1 MADTLTV
8 KNLEQAI
15 LFKGELVGQLSDG
28 AWENSK
34 PYDHWKQWSRCKVVI
49 GSSVGRNFWA
59 QKDNYN
65 LTGSSLLKII
75 GPRMIGMVKL
85 AKTGYL
91 KLQDAGQYEGAEA
104 FSDFGCSLD
113 NWDMPTEKSI
123 DDEYNDILTKSKN
136 DKYYSNKVKSIDN
149 IFGGIDGL
157 KKVILSNSYNKQQ
170 LIKDL
175 NELKVAMR
183 TFNN

>member
-34 PYDHWKQWSRCKVVI
+34 PYDHWKQWSRCKIVI

-85 AKTGYL
+85 AKAGYL
-91 KLQDAGQYEGAEA
+91 KLKDAGQYEGAEA
-104 FSDFGCSLD
+104 YSDMGCGFD
-113 NWDMPTEKSI
+113 NWDMPTEQSI
-123 DDEYNDILTKSKN
+123 DAEYNEWINKG
-136 DKYYSNKVKSIDN
+136 DKYWREKAEGIDK

-157 KKVILSNSYNKQQ
+157 KKVILSNSYNKNQ